1 MFKQKLHVAL
11 TAAALLALAA
21 CGSGSDSSN
30 DAGTAAK
37 SLANGGAAQS
47 SLATKAD
54 TPAEQA
60 GAAAAAQIEN
70 PTVLAQAAETATPV
84 AAVAET
90 AGGAPITGAG
100 VRGDALLSMLDQY
113 SCSILTQATG
123 PNGTPLNDGYPPVG
137 TYNIFNEPT
146 GTGSGVPS
154 DYKQVP
160 GTFSPA
166 PSAICDS
173 KYYTYGAITPGTY
186 TLRDYEGFGQV
197 APFRID
203 QTFARKFNGWQ
214 GKVAVTVTNDGFSM
228 AADAKG
234 DSNNQ
239 ELNLNS
245 TAPFNTRFSDRIPY
259 GVLSVWKDAQG
270 HNYQLMLWKGDTDS
284 EARLCW
290 NVNTDAVKRLSC
302 STWSAPQN
310 WKRGDMMTKG
320 LLYVIDD
327 RTAYG
332 GQGLVYFNNKSQQ

>member
-113 SCSILTQATG
+113 NCSIMTQATG
-123 PNGTPLNDGYPPVG
+123 TNGTPLNEGYPPVG
-137 TYNIFNEPT
+137 ARNIFNEPT
-146 GTGSGVPS
+146 GTGSGTPSNYKRVP
-154 DYKQVP
+154 D
-160 GTFSPA
+160 TFSPA
-166 PSAICDS
+166 PGAMCDS
-173 KYYTYGAITPGTY
+173 RYYTYGAITPGTY
-186 TLRDYEGFGQV
+186 TLRYFESIGRV
-197 APFRID
+197 APFRVD
-203 QTFARKFNGWQ
+203 DDYAKDFHSWH
-214 GKVAVTVTNDGFSM
+214 GKVGITVTHDGFSL
-228 AADAKG
+228 AADAQG

-239 ELNLNS
+239 KLNLNS
-245 TAPFNTRFSDRIPY
+245 TVPFKTGFNARVPY

-270 HNYQLMLWKGDTDS
+270 HNYQLMLWQGNTDS

-302 STWSAPQN
+302 STWTAPQN

-320 LLYVIDD
+320 LLYTIDD

-332 GQGLVYFNNKSQQ
+332 EKGLVYFNNKS